1 MKNNICIFF
10 KGEMFKKHNK
20 IVDLDDLT
28 EKKYL
33 MREFKQFIGY
43 LELSDSYVENGMREK
58 FKDFV
63 DKKIGKEEKNNRYSR
78 KDV

>member
-1 MKNNICIFF
+1 
-10 KGEMFKKHNK
+10 MFKKYNK

-28 EKKYL
+28 EKRYL
-33 MREFKQFIGY
+33 MREFKH
-43 LELSDSYVENGMREK
+43 LSNGMREK